1 MGRFHLCISC
11 RAVVAFLLLTHRWRC
26 SITAAHPS
34 QSLYIQSM
42 SQTHGSFPL
51 WQTRCN
57 EKKNISERKVL
68 FLLVSALMLNK
79 HPSTDFTGIMTLV
92 FFPLANKLVETSGPW
107 CRYKNKITSLT
118 SWKQPEE
125 KWMRHLQY
133 EEESMKSRAS
143 LSLWGNCSINISPY
157 LIENWAED
165 VLYSTTTSEQPQG
178 GDCSRP
184 LGTAACWEVHSR
196 DKGQKVSERRC
207 PEDSGHVGPVVLN
220 SLCYFVETLVST
232 WWCHFLS
239 KPVSVL
245 CDFRIRTVWQSQ
257 FLTGSSSH
265 CTETSSCD
273 FVMILNTRVSDQYIY
288 YLSVDFILPPN
299 KTI

>member
-1 MGRFHLCISC
+1 M
-11 RAVVAFLLLTHRWRC
+11 
-26 SITAAHPS
+26 
-34 QSLYIQSM
+34 
-42 SQTHGSFPL
+42 
-51 WQTRCN
+51 
-57 EKKNISERKVL
+57 K
-68 FLLVSALMLNK
+68 
-79 HPSTDFTGIMTLV
+79 TLV
-92 FFPLANKLVETSGPW
+92 VRSRPPTQNNHKGET
-107 CRYKNKITSLT
+107 
-118 SWKQPEE
+118 
-125 KWMRHLQY
+125 
-133 EEESMKSRAS
+133 
-143 LSLWGNCSINISPY
+143 
-157 LIENWAED
+157 
-165 VLYSTTTSEQPQG
+165 
-178 GDCSRP
+178 SRP

-273 FVMILNTRVSDQYIY
+273 FVMILNTRVSVEHVTVTPCSWTRCSNICPADVEALRSTSSAPEWDHHLFMELCTRL
-288 YLSVDFILPPN
+288 LSRWRNTKCEQHVVQRIR
-299 KTI
+299 